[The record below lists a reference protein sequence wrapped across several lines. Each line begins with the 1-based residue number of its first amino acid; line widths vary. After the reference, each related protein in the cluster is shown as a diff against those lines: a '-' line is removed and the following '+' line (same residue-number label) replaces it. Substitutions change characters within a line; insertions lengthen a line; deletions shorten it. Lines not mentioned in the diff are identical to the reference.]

1 MGILIDENTRVL
13 IQGITGREARMV
25 TRHMLD
31 YGTEVK
37 AGVTPGRG
45 GQDVHGVTVYDTI
58 KAAMQE
64 QQINLSLIYV
74 PPAFVL
80 DAVQESLDNGIKQL
94 VIITENIPQKDVV
107 KCLKLARDK
116 DARIIGPNTVGLINP
131 GAGVKLGAIG
141 GDDPD
146 RCFVPGS
153 IGVISRSGG
162 MTAETS
168 WMAKRAGRGVSTSI
182 GIGGDPMIGSTPRDL
197 LQLFARDDDTEAVIM
212 FSEPGT
218 HFEIEV
224 AEYLEE
230 GKFNKPLIVYVAGKF
245 TEDMPAGTVFG
256 HAGAIIE
263 GEGSKPSAKME
274 RLREAGAKVVEN
286 YDEIIDYIK
295 EI

>member
-1 MGILIDENTRVL
+1 MGILIDEESKV
-13 IQGITGREARMV
+13 IVQGITGREASMV
-25 TRHMLD
+25 TKHMLD
-31 YGTEVK
+31 YGTKVM
-37 AGVTPGRG
+37 AGVTPGKE
-45 GQDVHGVTVYDTI
+45 GQEVHGVPVYDTV
-58 KAAMQE
+58 KAAMRE
-64 QQINLSLIYV
+64 KEVNLSLIYV

-80 DAVQESLDNGIKQL
+80 DAVQEALDNGIKLL
-94 VIITENIPQKDVV
+94 VVITENIPQKDVV
-107 KCLKLARDK
+107 KALKLAREHE
-116 DARIIGPNTVGLINP
+116 ARIIGPNTVGMINP

-141 GDDPD
+141 GDNPD

-182 GIGGDPMIGSTPRDL
+182 GIGGDPMIGSTPKDL
-197 LQLFARDDDTEAVIM
+197 LKLFAEDDDTEAVIM

-230 GKFNKPLIVYVAGKF
+230 GNFSKPLIVYVAGKF

-274 RLREAGAKVVEN
+274 RLRKAGALVAEN
-286 YDEIIDYIK
+286 YDEIIDCIK
-295 EI
+295 SL